1 MGLQERPI
9 SSAEM
14 LLNRAVLEGI
24 ETGKIEA
31 VYRRWEQPRVR
42 PGSRGRT
49 PIGVLEVIAVDVVVP
64 GSLTRADAIAAG
76 YETVDQLLESS
87 GSRGET
93 LYRIDLRRVG
103 PDPRVALRDA
113 LPDEDEVADLAGRLR
128 RLDRASNHGS
138 WTWQTLA
145 LIAENPG
152 VRAADLAA
160 SVGREKMPFKLDVRK
175 LKELGLTESLPVGY
189 RLSPRGEFLLQRR
202 P

>member
-1 MGLQERPI
+1 
-9 SSAEM
+9 
-14 LLNRAVLEGI
+14 
-24 ETGKIEA
+24 
-31 VYRRWEQPRVR
+31 
-42 PGSRGRT
+42 
-49 PIGVLEVIAVDVVVP
+49 VIAVDVVVP